1 MARWTNDLVLDA
13 ALDYVADTDLI
24 CICEGQPTTFTEA
37 TVTNNLASI
46 GITSGCYTKADGAS
60 GRKATLAVSGGTVS
74 TSGSANYMAVVK
86 SSTSALVYIWT
97 LTEQYLTAANTN
109 TTPEL
114 YAEIQDPTA
123 P

>member
-13 ALDYVADTDLI
+13 ALDYIEDTELI

-37 TVTNNLASI
+37 TVTFNLASI
-46 GITSGCYTKADGAS
+46 GITSGCYAKGDGAS
-60 GRKATLAVSGGTVS
+60 GRKTTLAVGGGTVD
-74 TSGSANYMAVVK
+74 TSGSANHMAVVK

-97 LTEQYLTAANTN
+97 LTEQYLTAANTI